1 MTIKPLKALVIGS
14 VLAFGVTMAAP
25 AYNDVQFD
33 PANNEGAVIVAIG
46 ESATATVNLEAAR
59 LLDELEMIKL
69 EYGAELQGLQI
80 KEIIA
85 PEGITIT
92 LSDQSLVN
100 LSEMDEVAL
109 EFTVTADR
117 SFVGSVPVRVVMEN
131 PLTGEITNVDL
142 TVQTQ

>member
-1 MTIKPLKALVIGS
+1 
-14 VLAFGVTMAAP
+14 MAAP
-25 AYNDVQFD
+25 AYSDVQFD
-33 PANNEGAVIVAIG
+33 PANNEGSVIVAIG
-46 ESATATVNLEAAR
+46 ESTTATVNLEANR

-80 KEIIA
+80 KEVIA